1 MHEKLGALLA
11 NWAEINYLPLKRKL
25 AQTESE
31 RLRYRQMAQQ
41 YKTEIDKKN
50 KHIQLLK
57 GELDRSRREI
67 VRLKMMVKKGE
78 ENDK

>member
-11 NWAEINYLPLKRKL
+11 NWAEENYLPLKRKL
-25 AQTESE
+25 EASENE
-31 RLRYRQMAQQ
+31 RLRYRRMAQQ

-57 GELDRSRREI
+57 GELDRSKREI
-67 VRLKMMVKKGE
+67 VRLKMMVKKS
-78 ENDK
+78 